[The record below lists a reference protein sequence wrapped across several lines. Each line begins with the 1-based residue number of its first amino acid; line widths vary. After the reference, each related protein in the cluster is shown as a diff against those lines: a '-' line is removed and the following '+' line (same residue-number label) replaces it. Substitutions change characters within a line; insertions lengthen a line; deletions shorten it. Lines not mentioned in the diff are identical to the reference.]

1 MWLDDGMEITRRCKC
16 QEKRQ
21 IPCDGHCT
29 EAQTNTSLS
38 ACMNGWFR
46 GSVHV
51 QAQPILLCIDQ
62 SEASR

>member
-1 MWLDDGMEITRRCKC
+1 MESKLREGANVRRNVKS
-16 QEKRQ
+16 
-21 IPCDGHCT
+21 HVTVT